1 MVKNII
7 GKHKYAKI
15 YRTYYFGNET
25 VIKKCLSCLLTNIST
40 QDLIYDVLVS

>member
-25 VIKKCLSCLLTNIST
+25 VIKKCLSMFVNKSF
-40 QDLIYDVLVS
+40 DLRVNL